1 MFAAKFPI
9 SQNPH
14 GILYVYYTIIF
25 LFLHFFC
32 GKMRGQS
39 VSVRS
44 KVNRFKISS
53 VQGASLF
60 IYIGSHLALE
70 KRLKKIL
77 SRTCMFQKCVV
88 LLHPQSKG
96 DTVVS

>member
-14 GILYVYYTIIF
+14 GILYEYYSIIF
-25 LFLHFFC
+25 LFLQFFC

-70 KRLKKIL
+70 KKAEKDIV
-77 SRTCMFQKCVV
+77 KN
-88 LLHPQSKG
+88 LHVSKMCS
-96 DTVVS
+96 TFALAIER

>member
-25 LFLHFFC
+25 LFLHFFA
-32 GKMRGQS
+32 GKCEVNPFRSG
-39 VSVRS
+39 VRLIGS
-44 KVNRFKISS
+44 KL
-53 VQGASLF
+53 VQCKVQAYL
-60 IYIGSHLALE
+60 YIGSHLALE
-70 KRLKKIL
+70 KKAEKIL

-88 LLHPQSKG
+88 LLHSQSKG

>member
-32 GKMRGQS
+32 G
-39 VSVRS
+39 
-44 KVNRFKISS
+44 I
-53 VQGASLF
+53 F

-70 KRLKKIL
+70 KKAEKNIV
-77 SRTCMFQKCVV
+77 KN
-88 LLHPQSKG
+88 LHVSKMCS
-96 DTVVS
+96 TFALAIER